1 MKAAKHT
8 LLVSLCI
15 ALLLSCVSCAGTTD
29 ETTPA
34 DTTDTAITETAPV
47 ETAYNW
53 KNGVEVNDYGGYTFT
68 LLNGCTATWY
78 SYTLIVPE
86 EVTGEP
92 VNDAFYERNMRV
104 NELLNVEITENNV
117 SDSMADLRNA
127 VKAGSND
134 FDVALCTLMNSYAI
148 AMEDNVYD
156 LNTIDGF
163 DFSHVWWDQNAVEDL
178 TINSKLY
185 FVTSSSDTTRLDS
198 IRALF
203 FNKEMINDFG
213 MENPYNLVDEGKWT
227 IDVFQE
233 MCSTVVSDLDG
244 DGEMTDLDRYGWI
257 GYGDL
262 MQDLL
267 MNGMNMRYLSIDR
280 ETGRIIISADGEQ
293 YFDAFSKVYNLVLSP
308 DDSVFD
314 IRHAKHSKHL
324 RGLGDRVQEQIF
336 VENGALFY
344 SECLAWAR
352 VMREMEADFGILPP
366 PKYDEAQERHYSIM
380 INPFMQMIPVTA
392 SDTSRT
398 ANVLE
403 AFAAASHDTVVPA
416 YVDITLSGKVARDTD
431 TVRMLNMVFEELAYN
446 LHFTSLDVR
455 GTVYN
460 VLKAGRENNLAS
472 QLESKQN
479 ANETA
484 LEKINTFFFE
494 E

>member
-1 MKAAKHT
+1 MKHSKKF
-8 LLVSLCI
+8 LLLSLCL
-15 ALLLSCVSCAGTTD
+15 ALLLTGVGCSSTEA
-29 ETTPA
+29 ETTTAETTATEALDATPA
-34 DTTDTAITETAPV
+34 ETEF
-47 ETAYNW
+47 NW
-53 KNGVEVNDYGGYTFT
+53 KNGVNVNDYGGYTFT
-68 LLNGCTATWY
+68 LLNGCTASWY

-86 EVTGEP
+86 ESTGEP

-117 SDSMADLRNA
+117 SDSITELRNG
-127 VKAGSND
+127 VKAGTDD
-134 FDVALCTLMNSYAI
+134 FDVALCTLMDCYAVS
-148 AMEDNVYD
+148 MENNVYD
-156 LNTIDGF
+156 LNTVDGF
-163 DFSHVWWDQNAVEDL
+163 DFSHVWWDQNAVDDL
-178 TINSKLY
+178 TINNKLY

-203 FNKEMINDFG
+203 FNKEMVSDFG
-213 MENPYNLVDEGKWT
+213 MDNPYDLVDEGKWT
-227 IDVFQE
+227 IDVFKE
-233 MCSTVVSDLDG
+233 MCATVVDDLDG
-244 DGEMTDLDRYGWI
+244 DGAMTDMDRYGWI
-257 GYGDL
+257 SYGNI

-267 MNGMNMRYLSIDR
+267 MNGMNMRYLSIDK
-280 ETGRIIISADGEQ
+280 ETGHVVISADGEA
-293 YFDAFSKVYNLVLSP
+293 YFDAFAKVYDLILSP

-314 IRHAKHSKHL
+314 IRHSKHSKHL
-324 RGLGDRVQEQIF
+324 RGLGDRIQEQIF

-366 PKYDEAQERHYSIM
+366 PKYDEAQERHYSII

-392 SDTSRT
+392 EDTGRT

-416 YVDITLSGKVARDTD
+416 YVDITLTGKVARDAD

-460 VLKAGRENNLAS
+460 VLKTGRENNLAS
-472 QLESKQN
+472 QLESKQK

-484 LEKINTFFFE
+484 LEKINEFFFAE
-494 E
+494 